1 MLLFLT
7 KDFRLS
13 FFGITILMLTLL
25 QVSSDLVAS
34 DHDFIGLSLPCVN
47 DVEKALVIL
56 AVTEYI
62 LRILHCSGE

>member
-1 MLLFLT
+1 
-7 KDFRLS
+7 
-13 FFGITILMLTLL
+13 MLTLL

-34 DHDFIGLSLPCVN
+34 DHDFIGLSLRCVN

-62 LRILHCSGE
+62 LRILHCTGE